1 MGMRYGALLILCLA
15 LSGCANQTAGVV
27 LFGSPSGETQ
37 LHRQIPNLALGQS
50 RENLWVAAGLN
61 YRSGWPS
68 VTTGYRLDEVTY
80 HMDIQEDDQFYFG
93 RFGGYYRTTQ
103 TVSSAVIIR

>member
-1 MGMRYGALLILCLA
+1 MGMRYGALFILGLA
-15 LSGCANQTAGVV
+15 LSGCASQSAGVV
-27 LFGSPSGETQ
+27 LFGPPSGETQ
-37 LHRQIPNLALGQS
+37 LHRQIPNCALGQS
-50 RENLWVAAGLN
+50 REDLWVATGLN
-61 YRSGWPS
+61 YRSEWPS

-80 HMDIQEDDQFYFG
+80 HIDIQEDNQFYFG